1 MFKVQDLRFRY
12 SGSKEDTIKGIDFD
26 FEDGEIFGFLGPS
39 GAGKTTTQKI
49 MIGLLKDYRGTI
61 LYKGK
66 DLRQYGREF
75 FHEIGVN
82 FEVPVHFSKLT
93 AMENL
98 DFYGKLYR
106 EKADVES
113 LLKRVGLWEDR
124 DKKVS
129 EYSKGMKIRLNFVR
143 AMLNSPKMLFLDES
157 TSGLD
162 PKNARIIKDIILEF
176 RQAGGTVFL
185 TTHLMHDAEELCDRV
200 AFIADGEIREIDS
213 PRNLKLRYGRRKVFV
228 EFRDLDRNNGG
239 RRDTDQDSLVEQAAP
254 GVPAPGEAER
264 FADRGHAGSGLQKE
278 EFDMD
283 ALAANERFFHI
294 LRTKELVTIH
304 SGETT
309 LDDIFIKVTGVK
321 LRE

>member
-1 MFKVQDLRFRY
+1 VFRVRELKFKY
-12 SGSKEDTIKGIDFD
+12 PKSKEDTIKGIEFD

-49 MIGLLKDYRGTI
+49 MIGLLKDHRGEI

-66 DLRQYGREF
+66 DLRTYGREF
-75 FHEIGVN
+75 FHEIGVG

-98 DFYGKLYR
+98 DFYGRLYR
-106 EKADVES
+106 DHADVEG

-124 DKKVS
+124 DKKVA
-129 EYSKGMKIRLNFVR
+129 EFSKGMKIRLNFVR
-143 AMLNSPKMLFLDES
+143 AMLNKPRMLFLDEP

-176 RQAGGTVFL
+176 QQSGGTVFL
-185 TTHLMHDAEELCDRV
+185 TTHLMHDADELCDRV

-213 PRNLKLRYGRRKVFV
+213 PRNLKLRYGRREVSV
-228 EFRDLDRNNGG
+228 EYRD
-239 RRDTDQDSLVEQAAP
+239 QEY
-254 GVPAPGEAER
+254 
-264 FADRGHAGSGLQKE
+264 GLQKE
-278 EFDMD
+278 AFAMD
-283 ALAANERFFHI
+283 TLAENERFFQI
-294 LRTKELVTIH
+294 LRAKELITIH

-309 LDDIFIKVTGVK
+309 LDDIFIKVTGVR